1 MRQLDAAWQGEIC
14 SLSHQAG
21 TKHLREASLR
31 KQKEREAKIPN
42 YLPPY
47 ARQKESFEAGKGLL
61 IPCLR

>member
-42 YLPPY
+42 YCLPMHD
-47 ARQKESFEAGKGLL
+47 RKESFEAGKGLL